1 MIRIASLTLA
11 LLISG
16 CTLHGDYVKQD
27 RANYETLAP
36 VVSKMLTETKL
47 YDEDFKEDIRDRLA
61 SWDAWTL
68 AAIGSGAK

>member
-1 MIRIASLTLA
+1 MICSVAFGI
-11 LLISG
+11 LLLMSG

-47 YDEDFKEDIRDRLA
+47 YDEDFKDDIRDRLA